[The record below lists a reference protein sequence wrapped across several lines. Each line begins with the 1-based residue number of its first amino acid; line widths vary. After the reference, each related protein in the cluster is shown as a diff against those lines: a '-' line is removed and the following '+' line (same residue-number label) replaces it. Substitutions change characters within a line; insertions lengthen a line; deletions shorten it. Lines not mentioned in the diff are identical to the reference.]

1 MRLLFAQ
8 HLDPSLRQGFEN
20 FFNRDLKEEIIT
32 MTRVSIKSALK
43 FYSDIHL
50 YCDKESEKH
59 YNDLPITL
67 HELKTTPEF
76 FCGAKL
82 EVLEDQKDCDF
93 IWVDPDIFIST
104 KFNIKDD
111 VRFMYEKSTTLND
124 KYYNI
129 LSYFS
134 KNHPEYPM
142 VREWLNAGLLWFKDR
157 EVLDYHIN
165 LYKELMTKTLDA
177 RIVETWN
184 LSHCATRFTHYEF
197 RLTTE
202 YLHFDGY
209 KKFFGI
215 SRDMIKQ
222 LDLYL

>member
-1 MRLLFAQ
+1 MRLLLAQ
-8 HLDPSLRQGFEN
+8 HLDPLLRAGFERV
-20 FFNRDLKEEIIT
+20 FNRDLKEEIIT
-32 MTRVSIKSALK
+32 MTRVSIKCALQ
-43 FYSDIHL
+43 FYDDIHL

-82 EVLEDQKDCDF
+82 EVLEDQKDCNF

-104 KFNIKDD
+104 KFYIKDD
-111 VRFMYEKSTTLND
+111 ARFMYEKSTTLD
-124 KYYNI
+124 DFYYEE

-134 KNHPEYPM
+134 KKYPEYPM

-184 LSHCATRFTHYEF
+184 LSHCATKFISHDF
-197 RLTTE
+197 RKTTE